1 MQNNLTTIIGAGL
14 SGLHAAWRLQMAGFP
29 VMLIEARE
37 RTGGRILS
45 LPMGHGAHHLDLGPS
60 WYWPELNPLMSE
72 WVQRLK
78 LPHYPQQ
85 TQGASFIEDANGNI
99 KRLSDTWE
107 PSPPSMRIQG
117 GMAALV
123 NGIQNL
129 LTDVNW
135 QMNTRVEAMQLLPD
149 RSISLSLA
157 QGTRR
162 WEQPASRVISTLPP
176 RLLCDINS
184 TPPWPDAQNQQW
196 RHTPTWMAGHA
207 KFIALYERA
216 FWREAGCS
224 GTAMSQRGPLT
235 EIHDASDEQGKHAA
249 LFGFFG
255 VPAIHRQNMGN
266 TILCQ
271 QAIDQ
276 LCRLFGTQAKTPIR
290 SVIQDWTQEP
300 CTATALDQQP
310 LYHHPNYESP
320 TVPTAWQGHLW
331 LAGTEFA
338 PISGGFLEGALESAE
353 LAAEEL
359 LRNAAHERMN
369 QRFP

>member
-1 MQNNLTTIIGAGL
+1 MQNNLTAIIGAGL
-14 SGLHAAWRLQMAGFP
+14 SGLHAAWRLQMAGLP
-29 VMLIEARE
+29 VMLIETRE

-45 LPMGHGAHHLDLGPS
+45 LPMEDGAHHLDLGPS

-290 SVIQDWTQEP
+290 AVIQDWTQEP

-353 LAAEEL
+353 HATEEL
-359 LRNAAHERMN
+359 LRPRLMKE
-369 QRFP
+369 